1 MKKSSRLGSTLGLA
15 LGLTL
20 SLSASLI
27 VPFSAPAIAQQQK
40 FSDVPADQ
48 PYAPYI
54 NRLTDYSLDILKGFP
69 DGTFRPNDPITRA
82 QFAAMLHQSFASGY
96 LAPAQSFVDVP
107 ANYWAADAITAAR
120 QDGYLSGYPGNQ
132 FKPEQLITRAEMLVS
147 LVNGLGY
154 AGGSP
159 ANLAYYRDANEVPI
173 YARRAIASADA
184 NRLTNISGFSPGFA
198 NPYDYSYS
206 PSPLGGPLDPI
217 YRDLNHLYPNLPA
230 TRAEAAAFIGQAFV
244 DLSTIPP
251 VPSLALE
258 WPKYPMATLA
268 ASASQVG
275 VSNDG
280 QRVVTLSDD
289 AQAIQVWDTQTS
301 KSAVKIYRDNGRT
314 HFNSIAISA
323 DGSRIAAIAQTAPA
337 LTHLEAYMWD
347 AQTGEQLWS
356 ASLNYLPGDR
366 DNIVI
371 DTMAKIAF
379 SPDGSTL
386 LTKFNRDFNFKGSGE
401 QRLRLLNAAT
411 GEVVQTLEQKPDGSD
426 RRFNDIQQ
434 FDFSPDGTLLAG
446 ATYSPGPEG
455 VPAVGVDVDVWKLSD
470 GTRLDTF
477 SYDGGFVWMG
487 FMPDNRV
494 RLFVQKKDSQQQ
506 DIWDPQKTEVIRD
519 KIAFPTPSA
528 SRADETFP
536 EYLSRD
542 GQYVYINGDP
552 AGGKL
557 ANTLTFEVRYLSDT
571 PDKAANFSDNGD
583 YLAIANGQTVRVFGK
598 SNQL

>member
-1 MKKSSRLGSTLGLA
+1 MKKSSRFGSTLGLA
-15 LGLTL
+15 LGITL
-20 SLSASLI
+20 SLSAPLI
-27 VPFSAPAIAQQQK
+27 VPFSAPAIAQPQK

-54 NRLTDYSLDILKGFP
+54 NRLTDFSPDILKGFP

-82 QFAAMLHQSFASGY
+82 QFAAMLHQAFASGF
-96 LAPAQSFVDVP
+96 LNPAQSFVDVP
-107 ANYWAADAITAAR
+107 ANYWAADAIMAAR
-120 QDGYLSGYPGNQ
+120 QDRYLSGYPGNQ

-147 LVNGLGY
+147 LVSGLGY

-159 ANLAYYRDANEVPI
+159 ANLAYYRDANEVPT
-173 YARRAIASADA
+173 YARSAIANADA

-198 NPYDYSYS
+198 IPFRYFPDT
-206 PSPLGGPLDPI
+206 LGGPIDPI
-217 YRDLNHLYPNLPA
+217 YRDLNHLYPNLSA
-230 TRAEAAAFIGQAFV
+230 TRAEAVAFIGQALA
-244 DLSTIPP
+244 DLSTVPP

-258 WPKYPMATLA
+258 WSKDPVATLA
-268 ASASQVG
+268 AIASQVG
-275 VSNDG
+275 VSNNG
-280 QRVVTLSDD
+280 QRAVTLSED
-289 AQAIQVWDTQTS
+289 AQTIQVWDTQTS
-301 KSAVKIYRDNGRT
+301 KSTVKIYRDNGRT
-314 HFNSIAISA
+314 HFNSVAISA
-323 DGSRIAAIAQTAPA
+323 DGLRIAAIAQTAPA

-356 ASLNYLPGDR
+356 ASLNYLPGDS

-371 DTMAKIAF
+371 DGGAKIAF

-386 LTKFNRDFNFKGSGE
+386 LTKFNRDFQFKGTGE
-401 QRLRLLNAAT
+401 QIIRLLNSVT
-411 GEVVQTLEQKPDGSD
+411 GEVVQTLEQKHDVTG

-434 FDFSPDGTLLAG
+434 FEFSPDGTLLAG

-455 VPAVGVDVDVWKLSD
+455 APAVGVDVNVWKLSD

-487 FMPDNRV
+487 FLPDNRV
-494 RLFVQKKDSQQQ
+494 RLFVQKEDSQRQ

-557 ANTLTFEVRYLSDT
+557 ANTSTFEVRYLSDQ

-583 YLAIANGQTVRVFGK
+583 YLAIATDQAVQVFAK
-598 SNQL
+598 SNQP